1 MGLFFRLRNRE
12 NMFSQMHDPSYYA
25 KCMMGGVLA
34 CGVTHASVV
43 SLDVAKCRAQAH
55 SKSGRWPSGL
65 VPGLKKIL
73 ADEGAAGMRVGWVPT
88 FFGYGAQGLF
98 KFGLNEFFKDAYGG
112 LVGEKNLQSLPAKM
126 TLWAAASGSAEI
138 FADIALCPFEMTK
151 VKMQVTLPGPDGS
164 REVPAKLIPAMQHMS
179 KNAADTRFPFGS
191 LVPLW
196 GRQVP
201 YTMIKFVGFYL
212 TSEAIYNQI
221 EKSTGKKKSD
231 MSDATQLTITFA
243 SGYWAGIFCAVAT
256 QPMDNLVSMKGI
268 PENKS
273 KPWGQMAS
281 EMGTRDLFL
290 KGLGTRVLMIGTLTG
305 LQWWIYGTFKN
316 IMGFGTQ

>member
-1 MGLFFRLRNRE
+1 M
-12 NMFSQMHDPSYYA
+12 SATKSYMHEPSYYA
-25 KCMMGGVLA
+25 KCMFGGILA

-65 VPGLKKIL
+65 VPGLKKIM
-73 ADEGAAGMRVGWVPT
+73 AEEGAAGMRVGWVPT
-88 FFGYGAQGLF
+88 FYGYGAQGLF
-98 KFGLNEFFKDAYGG
+98 KFGLNEFFKDVYTAA
-112 LVGEKNLQSLPAKM
+112 VGAENLTSLPAKM

-138 FADIALCPFEMTK
+138 FADVALCPFEMTK
-151 VKMQVTLPGPDGS
+151 VRMQVTLPNADGTS
-164 REVPAKLIPAMQHMS
+164 SVPRQLIPAMQHMS
-179 KNAADTRFPFGS
+179 KNAAETRFPFGS

-212 TSEAIYNQI
+212 TSEAVYSGIDSYF
-221 EKSTGKKKSD
+221 GVKKSE
-231 MSDATQLTITFA
+231 MSDAAKLSITFA
-243 SGYWAGIFCAVAT
+243 SGYWAGIFCAIAT

-268 PENKS
+268 PENKT
-273 KPWGQMAS
+273 KPWGQMAK